1 MGWFDADDRVSSLR
15 VSSHRHQ
22 QRHDQS
28 LRSETSDAEQCRL
41 KRRFRHQRGAAFP
54 DIAPGG
60 GTFVD
65 TVSVALSTNTP
76 GALIR
81 YTTDGSSPQATSAVY
96 SAPFI
101 LTRGS
106 VVNAVAVSA
115 GMVDSVV
122 SSSSFTVLQTVA
134 APVIMQSIRLAARLS
149 TGLMRRFPP
158 THRAR

>member
-1 MGWFDADDRVSSLR
+1 M
-15 VSSHRHQ
+15 
-22 QRHDQS
+22 
-28 LRSETSDAEQCRL
+28 
-41 KRRFRHQRGAAFP
+41 
-54 DIAPGG
+54 
-60 GTFVD
+60 D